1 LFSDDSMTTDRRW
14 IRARQILDFSASYD
28 IAESLAKET
37 VGTLRRRGFKPLVRD
52 SWDVVDL
59 QERVIANLLE
69 GSIGFSL
76 VRRCCSILCRSHCI
90 SAAGSRWLQPACS
103 GSIRSSKHGF
113 RSTRIRPSIGG

>member
-1 LFSDDSMTTDRRW
+1 MFSDDSMTTDRRW

-69 GSIGFSL
+69 GA
-76 VRRCCSILCRSHCI
+76 
-90 SAAGSRWLQPACS
+90 SAAHSCAGAVQ
-103 GSIRSSKHGF
+103 F
-113 RSTRIRPSIGG
+113 RAAAFAFQQQGRGGCNRRAAVQSVRLNTDI